1 MERAMRDSAQLIPGL
16 TRQLRGQGVDEE
28 DLNQIRRFVAGL
40 SQESFPGNPK
50 LLQEEHRNL
59 LSLLEQLELQVR
71 RQVERDKGGNQ
82 IRAIVNEPVP
92 EQYREAVAEYFRRLS
107 QGR

>member
-1 MERAMRDSAQLIPGL
+1 MRDSARLLPSL
-16 TRQLRGQGVDEE
+16 TQQLRGQGIDEE
-28 DLNQIRRFVAGL
+28 DLSEIRRFVAGL
-40 SQESFPGNPK
+40 PQDRFPGNPK